1 MTKKSGNLTKRVK
14 LRIKEQHFLLN
25 SLKDIYNNLMKLH
38 YLLILFILASCS
50 VAKLAVSNLDWIIYR
65 QVKNKL
71 DLYYKQQNELDKD
84 VNLFLNRQIQKIPRI
99 EGLLSFIETNVKE
112 DKTTSTIE
120 VKKFRDDLLRIY
132 IDIAGDFNSNI
143 LSKNLALLDKDQLSH
158 FKNENKEQNEEIMKN
173 IQNRSESTI
182 VQRMEYFVGEFNS
195 VQQQIIQS
203 NLIHIRSLQ
212 EIRLLRRKALQKDLY
227 QFISSSTPEKKN
239 LIKERLHRYVRK
251 QDSSEDVIRKIN
263 GHRSHIDKMTA
274 EVFNKMSK
282 KQKEFILKRIKFI
295 REVIETF
302 KKSYTKKN

>member
-1 MTKKSGNLTKRVK
+1 
-14 LRIKEQHFLLN
+14 
-25 SLKDIYNNLMKLH
+25 MKLH
-38 YLLILFILASCS
+38 YLLILFILTSCS
-50 VAKLAVSNLDWIIYR
+50 AAKLAVSNLDWIIYR

-84 VNLFLNRQIQKIPRI
+84 VNLFLNRQIQKIPRV
-99 EGLLSFIETNVKE
+99 EELLSLIETNVKE
-112 DKTTSTIE
+112 DKTTSTKE
-120 VKKFRDDLLRIY
+120 VKKFRDDLLSIY

-158 FKNENKEQNEEIMKN
+158 FQNENKEQNEEIMKN

-195 VQQQIIQS
+195 AQQQIIQS

-212 EIRLLRRKALQKDLY
+212 EIRLIRRKALQKDLY
-227 QFISSSTPEKKN
+227 QYISSSTPEKKN

-274 EVFNKMSK
+274 EVFNKISK